1 VPNTIARAALFGDA
15 AVAPLGEPRVD
26 VVATA
31 KIDLAAG
38 QEIDGIGGYLT
49 YGLCENSP
57 VARDEQLLPLGLAQ
71 GCVLKRAVAKDQVLT
86 YDDVEV
92 PAGRLCD
99 QLRAEQ
105 AAYFAA
111 VGAPH
116 RG

>member
-15 AVAPLGEPRVD
+15 AVAPLGEPCVD

-57 VARDEQLLPLGLAQ
+57 VVRDENLLPLGLAQ
-71 GCVLKRAVAKDQVLT
+71 GCVTKRAVARDQVLT

-111 VGAPH
+111 AGAPS
-116 RG
+116 RR